1 MAPGT
6 KQVLSDVSCISPNDH
21 KVVFEAFKPVTHQPG
36 GWKGVED
43 TEDCGRRAAPRGAQA
58 LLQWAEPFSY
68 LECCITEL
76 YTLCSNWLQLVI
88 EDTKTGKTNLF
99 VEVGLVAS
107 SWGDSEWKG
116 AQRRLLGRGGLT
128 LCLDLVH

>member
-1 MAPGT
+1 MRTQRTVGGEQHPEGLRLCSNGQNPLVTWSVALQSCTRYAPTG
-6 KQVLSDVSCISPNDH
+6 
-21 KVVFEAFKPVTHQPG
+21 
-36 GWKGVED
+36 
-43 TEDCGRRAAPRGAQA
+43 
-58 LLQWAEPFSY
+58 
-68 LECCITEL
+68 
-76 YTLCSNWLQLVI
+76 SNWLQLVI